1 MTIAFRPLA
10 EVKMMLEEIR
20 HDVSYAYDDLVFAE
34 HTAFLIQFDDET
46 PKKLKLFFNTEVDE
60 QEMTKI
66 QNKLSIASEKKKL
79 KLKTKAGFHL
89 NRKKTKKKFK
99 FCFFQRINI
108 KH

>member
-10 EVKMMLEEIR
+10 EVKMMLEEIG

-34 HTAFLIQFDDET
+34 HTAFLIQFDDEN

-79 KLKTKAGFHL
+79 QIENKGRFSLKQEEDKEEVQIL
-89 NRKKTKKKFK
+89 
-99 FCFFQRINI
+99 FFPTN